1 MNKIKML
8 LIGVTALTSVETFA
22 AAETDIGP
30 NVLRVAKRIAASS
43 QSLSGLNESDIKNAL
58 AGGKFVTRWDIREAL
73 SRAFESDI
81 ITAPAPSTEAAE
93 AAEVAR
99 DNAAKANEKY
109 EAARTAAIRAD
120 GDYSAALSGADK
132 EELTRLAEAAA
143 GANQAEKTAA
153 KIASLSGEYAAAT
166 DAVAIVTAEANRLS
180 EETSKIL
187 ESDKEFYEAIKREFY
202 AEEAKKQAIA
212 IAKVIETEL
221 IEAECEGAIQDS
233 NAPAPAAAAAAAASA
248 APAQPIY
255 SDEARSAVTIIVTAL
270 GITNTKDV
278 FDLAQELF
286 NAGLR
291 GSNLTSALWKAFK

>member
-22 AAETDIGP
+22 AAETAIDP
-30 NVLRVAKRIAASS
+30 NVMRVARRIVASS
-43 QSLSGLNESDIKNAL
+43 QSLSGLDESDIKNAL

-81 ITAPAPSTEAAE
+81 ITAPVPSTEAAE

-120 GDYSAALSGADK
+120 GDYSAALSGTDK

-153 KIASLSGEYAAAT
+153 KIASLSDNYAAAISV
-166 DAVAIVTAEANRLS
+166 VAIATAEENRLS
-180 EETSKIL
+180 EETSKIF
-187 ESDKEFYEAIKREFY
+187 ESNEEFYKAIEREFY

-212 IAKVIETEL
+212 SANATEIKL

-233 NAPAPAAAAAAAASA
+233 NAPAPAAAAAASA
-248 APAQPIY
+248 APAQPTY
-255 SDEARSAVTIIVTAL
+255 SDEARSAVTIIANAFGV
-270 GITNTKDV
+270 TNTKDV

-291 GSNLTSALWKAFK
+291 GSNLTNALEKAFK

>member
-22 AAETDIGP
+22 AAETDIDP

-81 ITAPAPSTEAAE
+81 ITAPVPSTEASE
-93 AAEVAR
+93 AAKVAR
-99 DNAAKANEKY
+99 DNAAKANEKHK
-109 EAARTAAIRAD
+109 AARTAAIRAD

-143 GANQAEKTAA
+143 GANRAEETAA
-153 KIASLSGEYAAAT
+153 KIASLSGDYAAAT
-166 DAVAIVTAEANRLS
+166 DAVAAATAEENRLS
-180 EETSKIL
+180 EETSKIF
-187 ESDKEFYEAIKREFY
+187 ESDKEFCEAIEREFH

-212 IAKVIETEL
+212 IANTIEIKL

-233 NAPAPAAAAAAAASA
+233 NAPAASAAAASA
-248 APAQPIY
+248 APAQPTY
-255 SDEARSAVTIIVTAL
+255 SNEARNAVTIVVTAL

-291 GSNLTSALWKAFK
+291 GSNLINALEKAFK